1 MRKTSLLLAAGVGYV
16 LGTRAGRERYD
27 QIVAQTKKLVGS
39 QPVQSGMSKAGDT
52 IKTQAPVVKDKV
64 TDTIKTQAPV
74 VKDKVSDAAHKVTG
88 GAHSATDD
96 ADIEGTYSSTPT
108 GTPVDVDEGLA
119 WTTAEE
125 GDAPR

>member
-27 QIVAQTKKLVGS
+27 QIVAQAKKLVGS

-52 IKTQAPVVKDKV
+52 IKSQAPVVKDKV
-64 TDTIKTQAPV
+64 TE
-74 VKDKVSDAAHKVTG
+74 AAHKVTGSG
-88 GAHSATDD
+88 GAHSATDE